1 MGEGKSKGVSCPRKC
16 DGHLLLRTSRYAAG
30 AVQSLI
36 TAPFDGDQYVGG
48 VLRRTRTD
56 VDAGSSLFDGRYEE
70 LKIGGRDTN
79 EHVSCINR
87 LQQRTRGISS
97 QSGICASGEPGLRE
111 HSFHDLR
118 LRYWAFKIT
127 ACIAS

>member
-48 VLRRTRTD
+48 VLGRTD
-56 VDAGSSLFDGRYEE
+56 GDGRSSLFDGRYEE

-97 QSGICASGEPGLRE
+97 Q
-111 HSFHDLR
+111 
-118 LRYWAFKIT
+118 
-127 ACIAS
+127 